1 MRKLIK
7 TRRDLSVW
15 IMSSYWLVLNLTFL
29 LILGNTGIIFGNI
42 IGLGTI
48 SAFVF
53 WSKSN
58 KKVNDWLDSEL

>member
-15 IMSSYWLVLNLTFL
+15 IMASYWLVLNLTFL
-29 LILGNTGIIFGNI
+29 LIWGNTGTIFGNI

-58 KKVNDWLDSEL
+58 KKVNNWLDSEL

>member
-1 MRKLIK
+1 MIKQDFKHGDIVATSHRNFADAGINDLI
-7 TRRDLSVW
+7 W
-15 IMSSYWLVLNLTFL
+15 
-29 LILGNTGIIFGNI
+29 GNTGTIFGNI

-58 KKVNDWLDSEL
+58 KKVNNWLDSEL

>member
-15 IMSSYWLVLNLTFL
+15 IMASYWLVLNLTFL
-29 LILGNTGIIFGNI
+29 LIWGNTGAIFGNI

-58 KKVNDWLDSEL
+58 KKVNNWLDSEL